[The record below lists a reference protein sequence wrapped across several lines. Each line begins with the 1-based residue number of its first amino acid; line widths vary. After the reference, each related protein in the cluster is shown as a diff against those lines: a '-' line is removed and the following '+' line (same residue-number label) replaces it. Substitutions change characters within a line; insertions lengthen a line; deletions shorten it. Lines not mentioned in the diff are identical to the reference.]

1 MSASRTAA
9 RHAAFVAALLMLLT
23 AAEARAR
30 ASGDK
35 AGPDGKANAPA
46 EEVAVTVSP
55 HLLFEGGSV
64 LGRIRLE
71 PDPQNRAMHVEVDG
85 GDYFSSSTVQLEG
98 AAAPLVW
105 ERRWKGL
112 PAGTYRVRVTVEH
125 AQGDPH
131 TCSSEFTVIDPRAEG
146 PR

>member
-1 MSASRTAA
+1 MSASRPAA
-9 RHAAFVAALLMLLT
+9 AHAVLLAALLVATIMRTGL
-23 AAEARAR
+23 AA
-30 ASGDK
+30 ASGNERS
-35 AGPDGKANAPA
+35 GDGKAAAGA